1 MSNNALRN
9 ILIGATV
16 FVLGV
21 ILIVRRGS
29 LSEIVPS
36 DTPALTAD
44 AATGEH
50 VFQNKNCSGCHSIL
64 GSGGTRAPDLTK
76 VIARRDPVWLAR
88 WLADPQAVKPG
99 TAMPR
104 PSLAAADVTGLVAFF
119 RWVGGVGARAA
130 VVTDSATGAGI
141 FKQKGCSACHR
152 IGGQGPTGIGP
163 DLSRI
168 GGTPYDGLP
177 NTPEFLAKWLD
188 NPQAQKANTMMPR
201 MPLTPAER
209 DALVRY
215 LTSLK

>member
-9 ILIGATV
+9 ILVGATV
-16 FVLGV
+16 CVLGL
-21 ILIVRRGS
+21 ILVVRRGP
-29 LSEIVPS
+29 LSEFLPS
-36 DTPALTAD
+36 DTPTLTAD
-44 AATGEH
+44 GATGEH
-50 VFQNKNCSGCHSIL
+50 IFQNKNCSGCHSIL
-64 GSGGTRAPDLTK
+64 GSGGTSAPDLTN

-88 WLADPQAVKPG
+88 WLTNPQAMKPG

-119 RWVGGVGARAA
+119 RWVGGAGARVEA
-130 VVTDSATGAGI
+130 VTDSARGAGI
-141 FKQKGCSACHR
+141 FKQKGCTACHR
-152 IGGQGPTGIGP
+152 VGGQGPTGIGP

-168 GGTPYDGLP
+168 GGIPYDGLP

-201 MPLTPAER
+201 MGLTPAER
-209 DALVRY
+209 GALVRY

>member
-1 MSNNALRN
+1 MTDNALRN

-21 ILIVRRGS
+21 VLVVRRGS
-29 LSEIVPS
+29 LSEFVPS
-36 DTPALTAD
+36 DTPTLTAD
-44 AATGEH
+44 A
-50 VFQNKNCSGCHSIL
+50 
-64 GSGGTRAPDLTK
+64 GGL
-76 VIARRDPVWLAR
+76 
-88 WLADPQAVKPG
+88 
-99 TAMPR
+99 
-104 PSLAAADVTGLVAFF
+104 
-119 RWVGGVGARAA
+119 GARVEA
-130 VVTDSATGAGI
+130 VTDSAKGAAL

-168 GGTPYDGLP
+168 GGQPYDGLP

>member
-21 ILIVRRGS
+21 VLVVRRGS
-29 LSEIVPS
+29 LSELVPS
-36 DTPALTAD
+36 DTPTLTAD

-64 GSGGTRAPDLTK
+64 GSGGNSAPDLTT

-88 WLADPQAVKPG
+88 WLANPQAMKPG

-119 RWVGGVGARAA
+119 RWVGGVDARATA
-130 VVTDSATGAGI
+130 VTDSATGAAI

-152 IGGQGPTGIGP
+152 IGGQGPIGIGP

-188 NPQAQKANTMMPR
+188 NPPAQKANTMMPR

-209 DALVRY
+209 DVLVRY

>member
-29 LSEIVPS
+29 LSELVPS
-36 DTPALTAD
+36 DTPTLTAD

-50 VFQNKNCSGCHSIL
+50 IFENKNCRGCHSIL
-64 GSGGTRAPDLTK
+64 GSGGHSAPDLTN

-104 PSLAAADVTGLVAFF
+104 PSLAAADMTGLVAFF
-119 RWVGGVGARAA
+119 RWVGGVGAQ
-130 VVTDSATGAGI
+130 VETVTDSAKGAGI

-188 NPQAQKANTMMPR
+188 NPQAQKPGTMMPR

>member
-9 ILIGATV
+9 TLIGATV
-16 FVLGV
+16 CVLGL
-21 ILIVRRGS
+21 ILVVRRGP
-29 LSEIVPS
+29 LSEFLPS
-36 DTPALTAD
+36 DTPTLTAD

-50 VFQNKNCSGCHSIL
+50 IFQNKNCSGCHSIL
-64 GSGGTRAPDLTK
+64 GSGGNGAPDLTS

-88 WLADPQAVKPG
+88 WLANPQAVKPG

-104 PSLAAADVTGLVAFF
+104 PSLAAADVTGLLAFF
-119 RWVGGVGARAA
+119 RWVGGVGAQLEAA
-130 VVTDSATGAGI
+130 TDSARGAGI

-177 NTPEFLAKWLD
+177 NTAEFLAKWLD